1 MHQRQRFHKIA
12 HEVEVDGRV
21 LSTRSIVIA
30 AGARP
35 FVPPIKGLEQVEY
48 KTSDTIWKSAN
59 NPSV

>member
-1 MHQRQRFHKIA
+1 MHQRQRFHKSP

-48 KTSDTIWKSAN
+48 KLPIRFGKSAN